1 MINGTDDISYL
12 YTEQQRSA
20 AFNAMVKETGW
31 DNPLGFT
38 ADTFDYHFFLALQND
53 KLSFGGRQLWECYQ
67 KHLRKVKDA

>member
-1 MINGTDDISYL
+1 MPDSY
-12 YTEQQRSA
+12 YSESERKSA
-20 AFNAMVKETGW
+20 FYKMCEEMKW